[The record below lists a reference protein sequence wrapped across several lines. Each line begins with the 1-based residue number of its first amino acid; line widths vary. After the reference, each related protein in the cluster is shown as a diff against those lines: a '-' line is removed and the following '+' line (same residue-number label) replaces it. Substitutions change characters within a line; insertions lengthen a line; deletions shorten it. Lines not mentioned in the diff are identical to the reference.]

1 MLLKD
6 KVVLVINA
14 ELPVGKA
21 IAIDCARH
29 GAHVAINAD
38 PMTRQAAEILS
49 AIAALGRRGY
59 CVEGQALEASSAQAL
74 VVDVVQA
81 LGRFDVLISCA
92 AVAPPHDF
100 LTTPADA
107 FQRAVKVGVTGTYA
121 ALQAAARQM
130 IAQGWGGAIIAVNTE
145 PPGQAFNAIAY
156 AETQDLMQM
165 WADTLRKD
173 EVRCNMVRLDAP
185 RAQAGADLTAFD
197 ELTGPVVF
205 LASDLARNVSG
216 TTIRVGDGAPLAM
229 VTA

>member
-14 ELPVGKA
+14 ELPAGKA

-49 AIAALGRRGY
+49 ATAALGRRGY
-59 CVEGQALEASSAQAL
+59 CIEGGALDTSGAQAL
-74 VVDVVQA
+74 VDEVVQA
-81 LGRFDVLISCA
+81 LGRLDVLVSCA
-92 AVAPPHDF
+92 PATPSYDV
-100 LTTPADA
+100 LSTPADA
-107 FQRAVKVGVTGTYA
+107 FQRAVTVGVTGIYA
-121 ALQAAARQM
+121 GLQAAARQM
-130 IAQGWGGAIIAVNTE
+130 IAQGAGGAIIAVNAE
-145 PPGQAFNAIAY
+145 PLGQALNAMAY

-165 WADTLRKD
+165 WAETLRKD
-173 EVRCNMVRLDAP
+173 DIRCNMVRLNALE
-185 RAQAGADLTAFD
+185 AEAGADLTKFD
-197 ELTGPVVF
+197 DLIGPVVF

-216 TTIRVGDGAPLAM
+216 ATIRVGDPAPQAV

>member
-14 ELPVGKA
+14 ELPAGKA

-59 CVEGQALEASSAQAL
+59 CVEGQVLEASSAQAL
-74 VVDVVQA
+74 FADVVQA

-92 AVAPPHDF
+92 PAAPSRDF
-100 LTTPADA
+100 LSSPVDA
-107 FQRAVKVGVTGTYA
+107 FQRAVKVGVTGIYA
-121 ALQAAARQM
+121 ALQGAARQM
-130 IAQGWGGAIIAVNTE
+130 VAQGSGGAIIAVNAE
-145 PPGQAFNAIAY
+145 PPGPAFNAIAY

-185 RAQAGADLTAFD
+185 RAKASADLTAFE

-216 TTIRVGDGAPLAM
+216 TTIRVGDPAPLAM